1 MRSLTENWGKAG
13 WLLGL
18 AGWAV
23 IAWGGTW
30 DHHAAESARGLILV
44 VGDGMG
50 VGQHTLAYYFGED
63 YPPADFEHVG
73 LMATHP
79 AERVQVTES
88 GAAASAMATGHK
100 TNRAVLGLDARG
112 QRVET
117 VLELAEA
124 RGLVTGLV
132 TTAAITDATPAAFA
146 AHVSDR
152 SEHREI
158 ARQMTSAGI
167 EILLG
172 GGREHFSTTKDGDD
186 LLASLTERGV
196 QIIFDLDG
204 QLDADRPVL
213 GLFGDGELPVPPKR
227 KPTLEAM
234 ARLALDRLKGHPQG
248 FFLMIEDEGTDTYS
262 HRNDTKAVMAV
273 LGDLMS
279 TVRLLLDFQAQNP
292 EVLLVFLGDHD
303 TGGLRLQEKGARPG
317 KLKWSTRGHTGN
329 FVPVFSTG
337 PGSAAFGGVLDN
349 AEVGRRLMDFIRQL

>member
-23 IAWGGTW
+23 IAWGGTG
-30 DHHAAESARGLILV
+30 DHHTAGSARGLILV

-79 AERVQVTES
+79 SDRAKVTDS
-88 GAAASAMATGHK
+88 GAAVTAFAAGVK
-100 TNRAVLGLDARG
+100 TFNAAIGVDARG
-112 QRVET
+112 QPVQS

-172 GGREHFSTTKDGDD
+172 GGREHFSTAKDGDD
-186 LLASLTERGV
+186 LLGSLVERGV
-196 QIIFDLDG
+196 QVIFDLDG

-262 HRNDTKAVMAV
+262 HRNDTKAVIAV

-292 EVLLVFLGDHD
+292 EVLLLFLGDHD
-303 TGGLRLQEKGARPG
+303 TGGFWLRGRGSKPSTPE
-317 KLKWSTRGHTGN
+317 WSTRRHTGN
-329 FVPVFSTG
+329 FVPLFATG

-349 AEVGRRLMDFIRQL
+349 AEVGRRLLEFIRQL